1 MFISGHQI
9 LMQVF
14 SFSQL
19 TLCKIKPFVTENDV
33 ERYKN
38 KKKTFL
44 YVDAVKCG
52 KEKMFHKQTIDT

>member
-1 MFISGHQI
+1 
-9 LMQVF
+9 MQVF
-14 SFSQL
+14 SFAQL
-19 TLCKIKPFVTENDV
+19 TLCKMKPFVTENDV